1 MAKLPPHLSARLK
14 HLPITPIKRRSS
26 QYLFERAL
34 LGLKEPDTSKPPR
47 PSTDDQFYWERGG
60 TTSDPSLIG
69 EIEDVSKAVK
79 KAAHDVKT
87 IAHDPSKAIPH
98 GPFRSMAEAIDDAVK
113 TAEQFYHQK
122 LLRAMGNLS
131 TGAVDTRD
139 TWDEADYTMFSE

>member
-1 MAKLPPHLSARLK
+1 MPKLPPHFDPRLNF
-14 HLPITPIKRRSS
+14 LRIQSIKRPSSQHLFKQPLHHRKSRASTRSRSS
-26 QYLFERAL
+26 
-34 LGLKEPDTSKPPR
+34 
-47 PSTDDQFYWERGG
+47 TDEQFYWARGG

-69 EIEDVSKAVK
+69 EIKDVSKAVN
-79 KAAHDVKT
+79 KAVHDIEA
-87 IAHDPSKAIPH
+87 IAHDPTKAIPH

-113 TAEQFYHQK
+113 TAEAFYHQK